1 MDGRCRIMVIDDDI
15 DDQLILKD
23 YFNEAGIPEH
33 EAYFFA
39 NGRSGVEYLAGVK
52 TDGLPEVIVLDM
64 NMPIMNGVQTLLYL
78 KQDPGL
84 RKIPVIIYSTSDN
97 DQEKRKG
104 LSLGATEY
112 IVKPMGYSEGL
123 EIVRRIVGF
132 LKQPAKS

>member
-1 MDGRCRIMVIDDDI
+1 MLANQEARLDEALQNPAEVPGIEP
-15 DDQLILKD
+15 QLASQ
-23 YFNEAGIPEH
+23 FTGGGA
-33 EAYFFA
+33 
-39 NGRSGVEYLAGVK
+39 LARA
-52 TDGLPEVIVLDM
+52 
-64 NMPIMNGVQTLLYL
+64 QL

-112 IVKPMGYSEGL
+112 IVKPMGYSQGL

-132 LKQPAKS
+132 LKQPAKP